1 MQGWSTHKHPIGL
14 EVHGQLQMHLV
25 GGFGGI
31 HMLQTY
37 SRDYLISR
45 PTTLHV
51 RTRWKSLKTCC
62 FRGFK
67 N

>member
-51 RTRWKSLKTCC
+51 RTR
-62 FRGFK
+62 
-67 N
+67 